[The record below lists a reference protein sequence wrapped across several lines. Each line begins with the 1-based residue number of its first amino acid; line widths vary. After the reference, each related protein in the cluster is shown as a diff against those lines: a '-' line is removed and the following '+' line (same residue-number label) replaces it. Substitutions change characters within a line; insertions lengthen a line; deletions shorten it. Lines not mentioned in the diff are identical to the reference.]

1 MVMLCL
7 RDVGVDFPIYQTGA
21 RSLKKTLLR
30 ATTGG
35 RISRDANRLVV
46 NALKGVSLQLEAG
59 DRLALIGPNGAGK
72 STLLKV
78 MAGTY
83 EPTEGEVDIEGH
95 VAALFDASLGLD
107 HDATGYENITFRGL
121 YMGMTPR
128 QVAQHV
134 EDIAAFTELGDYL
147 SMPLRTYSSG
157 MLLRLAFGVATCVQ
171 PEILLMDE
179 WLLAGDARFLDKA
192 RQRMAGFV
200 GGAKILVLASH
211 SELIIREWCTKA
223 LLLESGQV
231 MGFGPIDEVLD
242 LYHRHTAAASAGTAV
257 AS

>member
-1 MVMLCL
+1 MVMIRLQ
-7 RDVGVDFPIYQTGA
+7 DVKVDFPIYQTGA

-46 NALKGVSLQLEAG
+46 NALRGVSLHLEAG

-72 STLLKV
+72 STLLRV

-83 EPTEGEVDIEGH
+83 EPTGGDVEVEGQ
-95 VAALFDASLGLD
+95 VAALFDAGLGLD

-121 YMGMTPR
+121 YMGLTPR
-128 QVAQHV
+128 QVSKHV
-134 EDIAAFTELGDYL
+134 EEIAAFTELGDYL

-157 MLLRLAFGVATCVQ
+157 MLLRLAFGVATCIQ

-179 WLLAGDARFLDKA
+179 WLLAGDARFRDKA
-192 RQRMAGFV
+192 RQRIAGFV

-211 SELIIREWCTKA
+211 SDLIIREWCTKA
-223 LLLESGQV
+223 LLLESGEV
-231 MGFGPIDEVLD
+231 KGFGPVDEILD
-242 LYHRHTAAASAGTAV
+242 LYQRGNDAVTAV